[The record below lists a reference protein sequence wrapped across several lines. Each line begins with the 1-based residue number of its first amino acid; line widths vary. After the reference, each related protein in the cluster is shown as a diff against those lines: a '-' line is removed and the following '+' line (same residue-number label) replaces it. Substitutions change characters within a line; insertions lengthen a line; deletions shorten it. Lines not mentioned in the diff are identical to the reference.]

1 MKIKQIY
8 LLRSSFAFL
17 LLVFL
22 GYLVKFYPE
31 NLAGIDT
38 NIQTAMRRDFP
49 SVATRFF
56 TTITNLGNE
65 LFLFLFCLV
74 LSFSFYIKNWK
85 AEAGF
90 ILVNFVA
97 VGSLSTALKY
107 LYQRPRPKIKWLIQ
121 TTGPS
126 FPSWHTASTLLI
138 TAAIVVIIQQ
148 RMKSS
153 FLRLFLQILLIVTAL
168 LVGISRIYIGVHH
181 PTDILGGW
189 LLALGL
195 SQMIYPYYHEWRFK
209 WRFSGKQ
216 K

>member
-1 MKIKQIY
+1 MNY
-8 LLRSSFAFL
+8 FYSSFVFF
-17 LLVFL
+17 VFL
-22 GYLVKFYPE
+22 
-31 NLAGIDT
+31 
-38 NIQTAMRRDFP
+38 
-49 SVATRFF
+49 
-56 TTITNLGNE
+56 
-65 LFLFLFCLV
+65 
-74 LSFSFYIKNWK
+74 FYIKNWK

-90 ILVNFVA
+90 ILANFA
-97 VGSLSTALKY
+97 TVGLLSTALKY

-126 FPSWHTASTLLI
+126 FPSWHAASTLLI
-138 TAAIVVIIQQ
+138 AAAIVVIIQQ

-153 FLRLFLQILLIVTAL
+153 VLKLLLQILLIVIAI

-181 PTDILGGW
+181 PTDVLGGW

-195 SQMIYPYYHEWRFK
+195 SQMIYPYYDEWRFK